1 MIAGAGWPCNL
12 DTACGPHPS
21 LLMAL
26 NAEWHREHPM
36 PTRASLA
43 QRVAW
48 HQAHARVCDCRPIP
62 PDIMIAIDRLERPKG
77 KRPYRPR

>member
-1 MIAGAGWPCNL
+1 M
-12 DTACGPHPS
+12 
-21 LLMAL
+21 

-48 HQAHARVCDCRPIP
+48 HRAHASHCDCRPIP
-62 PDIMIAIDRLERPKG
+62 PDILIEIDRLERSKG
-77 KRPYRPR
+77 KKAYRPR